1 MATNSEVK
9 KAKPRKVYPKKIF
22 CVGQLGWCC
31 GVGEIGGFEDEAR
44 YYSWFDTRRSLAKK
58 LYFTREEQAEAC
70 YKDILERT
78 TKEDGDGYYVQLLL
92 TLVSS
97 YGPEN
102 GKTAGSAQFPELEE
116 ILIREGWTIASVF
129 INPSHGNEV
138 TMYTK
143 YFPERHMTVKEFEE
157 MDGGW

>member
-1 MATNSEVK
+1 MATKNKVK
-9 KAKPRKVYPKKIF
+9 EAKPRKIYPKKKF

-31 GVGEIGGFEDEAR
+31 GVGVIGGFDDDTG
-44 YYSWFDTRRSLAKK
+44 YYDWVAPK
-58 LYFTREEQAEAC
+58 LYTTREEQAEGC
-70 YKDILERT
+70 YKDILEGT

-97 YGPEN
+97 YGPGN
-102 GKTAGSAQFPELEE
+102 GKTTGSAQFPELEE

-129 INPSHGNEV
+129 INPRHGNEV

-157 MDGGW
+157 MDRGW